1 MKMRTRQT
9 KLGFI
14 TLKRPIVYTLLGT
27 WSVICL
33 LPIYWMTITSFKDV
47 SSIDK
52 PPTYVPLL
60 DFMPSLDAWR
70 FILFDANE
78 NLVSRA
84 FNSIVIGIVST
95 LLTLVIG
102 GMLVY
107 GLTRFSSKFG
117 SSGIM
122 AAILSTRILPP
133 VVLALPL
140 YFMAQKTG
148 TLDTLGV
155 LVFIYTAIN
164 LPLVIW
170 MLTPVF
176 GPRATDQEEAA
187 MLDGATHFY
196 IFFFIL
202 VPMLKA
208 AIITVG
214 LLVFLQCWNEYLF
227 AAFLTSDHAL
237 TLPPWLVGQL
247 SMKEAQTGGGA
258 EEVAHLA
265 AATVLMALPV
275 VLLTIFAQRSL
286 TRVFL
291 RSAANRN
298 D

>member
-1 MKMRTRQT
+1 MEMRTRQA
-9 KLGFI
+9 KLGLI
-14 TLKRPIVYTLLGT
+14 TLKWPIVYTLLAT

-52 PPTYVPLL
+52 PPTYVPFL

-107 GLTRFSSKFG
+107 GLTRFNSKFG
-117 SSGIM
+117 SSGIL

-176 GPRATDQEEAA
+176 GTRATDQEEAA
-187 MLDGATHFY
+187 MLDGATHFH

-202 VPMLKA
+202 VPMVKA

-227 AAFLTSDHAL
+227 AAFLTSEHAL
-237 TLPPWLVGQL
+237 TLPPWMVGQL

-275 VLLTIFAQRSL
+275 VLLAIFAQRSL
-286 TRVFL
+286 TRVL
-291 RSAANRN
+291 HRSAVNRN

>member
-1 MKMRTRQT
+1 MRTRQA

-102 GMLVY
+102 AMLVY